1 MHLASGNYTDLWSLP
16 SAENPPGGAIVRCSG
31 NSPGAY
37 FGRVFKSDPNTWK
50 DPRHREGA
58 RAEALAAAAMRV
70 QGYQVLEQR
79 FRYGHSD
86 VDLVARRGAVVVFV
100 EVKSRA
106 DDRYGAATEAVTA
119 RKQANLVRAASVWL
133 TRHAR
138 PWDAV
143 RFDVITVTGRRL
155 EWLEDAFRP
164 GWR

>member
-1 MHLASGNYTDLWSLP
+1 MQLRDAESPLP
-16 SAENPPGGAIVRCSG
+16 IFSHAPR
-31 NSPGAY
+31 Y
-37 FGRVFKSDPNTWK
+37 FGAPPCRAGLYLGRMLKSDPSTWK

-58 RAEALAAAAMRV
+58 RAESLAADALRV

-106 DDRYGAATEAVTA
+106 DERFGAASESVTA

-133 TRHAR
+133 TRHGRA
-138 PWDAV
+138 WNSI
-143 RFDVITVTGRRL
+143 RFDVITVTNGKL
-155 EWLEDAFRP
+155 EWLQDAFRP

>member
-1 MHLASGNYTDLWSLP
+1 ML
-16 SAENPPGGAIVRCSG
+16 
-31 NSPGAY
+31 
-37 FGRVFKSDPNTWK
+37 KSDPSTWK

-58 RAEALAAAAMRV
+58 RAEALAADAMRV

-100 EVKSRA
+100 EVKARA
-106 DDRYGAATEAVTA
+106 DEAHGAASEAVTA

-133 TRHAR
+133 TRHGR
-138 PWDAV
+138 PWNSI
-143 RFDVITVTGRRL
+143 RFDVITVTNGKL
-155 EWLEDAFRP
+155 EWLQDAFRP

>member
-1 MHLASGNYTDLWSLP
+1 ML
-16 SAENPPGGAIVRCSG
+16 
-31 NSPGAY
+31 
-37 FGRVFKSDPNTWK
+37 KSDPSTWK

-58 RAEALAAAAMRV
+58 EAEALAAAAMRV

-79 FRYGHSD
+79 FRYRHSD
-86 VDLVARRGAVVVFV
+86 VDLVARRGTVVVFV

-106 DDRYGAATEAVTA
+106 DDRYGSAAEAVTA

-133 TRHAR
+133 SRHAR

-143 RFDVITVTGRRL
+143 RFDVITVTDGKL
-155 EWLEDAFRP
+155 EWLQDAFRP

>member
-1 MHLASGNYTDLWSLP
+1 ML
-16 SAENPPGGAIVRCSG
+16 
-31 NSPGAY
+31 
-37 FGRVFKSDPNTWK
+37 KSDPSTWK

-58 RAEALAAAAMRV
+58 RAEALAADALRV

-106 DDRYGAATEAVTA
+106 DERFGAASEAVTA

-133 TRHAR
+133 TRQGRA
-138 PWDAV
+138 WNSI
-143 RFDVITVTGRRL
+143 RFDVITVTGGKL

>member
-1 MHLASGNYTDLWSLP
+1 ML
-16 SAENPPGGAIVRCSG
+16 
-31 NSPGAY
+31 
-37 FGRVFKSDPNTWK
+37 KSDPATWK

-58 RAEALAAAAMRV
+58 RAEALAAEALRV

-106 DDRYGAATEAVTA
+106 DERFGAASEAVTA

-133 TRHAR
+133 TRRGRA
-138 PWDAV
+138 WNSI
-143 RFDVITVTGRRL
+143 RFDVITVTDGKL
-155 EWLEDAFRP
+155 EWLQDAFRP